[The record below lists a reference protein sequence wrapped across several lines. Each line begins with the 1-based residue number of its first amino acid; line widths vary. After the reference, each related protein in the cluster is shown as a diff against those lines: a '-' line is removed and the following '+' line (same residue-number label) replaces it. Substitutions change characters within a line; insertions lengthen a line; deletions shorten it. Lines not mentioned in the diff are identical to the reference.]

1 MSTRP
6 ELSIVVPAYRE
17 GPALADNLTAIIRN
31 AKSAS
36 ASMELIA
43 VDDGSP
49 DDTWETLAALAQ
61 KAPELRALRFSRNFG
76 KEAAILAGLSQSR
89 GAAVIVMD
97 SDLQHPPELIAEMMG
112 HWRDGNFDIVNA
124 VKRLRQKESSSKAM
138 LVRLY
143 HRLFSGF
150 AGLDLESSSDF
161 KLLDRVVVDK
171 LCELPER
178 QTFFRGLVAWIGFRQ
193 TSVSFDVPARQ
204 SGQSSWSIWKLTS
217 LAINSILSFS
227 TMPMHLITGLGVLLA
242 LVSSVLGIRTLWL
255 WAAGEAVPGFTTVI
269 LLQIFFSSILMI
281 GLGIIGAYIAKIY
294 DEVKRRPRFLI
305 HDQALG
311 ENHRQAEQL
320 TGTGRKDRSIAAQ
333 G

>member
-1 MSTRP
+1 MSSRP
-6 ELSIVVPAYRE
+6 ELSIVVPVYRE
-17 GPALADNLTAIIRN
+17 GAALADNLAAIASH
-31 AKSAS
+31 AKSACD
-36 ASMELIA
+36 SMELIV

-49 DDTWETLAALAQ
+49 DDTWSTLTALAQ
-61 KAPELRALRFSRNFG
+61 HLPELRAFRFSRNFG

-89 GAAVIVMD
+89 GAAVVVMD
-97 SDLQHPPELIAEMMG
+97 SDLQHPPELIGVMLER
-112 HWRDGNFDIVNA
+112 WREGKFDIVNA
-124 VKRLRQKESSSKAM
+124 VKRLREQESSSKTM

-193 TSVSFDVPARQ
+193 TSVSFDVAARR
-204 SGQSSWSIWKLTS
+204 SGQSSWSMWKLTL
-217 LAINSILSFS
+217 LAINSILAFS
-227 TMPMHLITGLGVLLA
+227 TMPMHLITGLGVLLVV
-242 LVSSVLGIRTLWL
+242 VSSVLGARTLWL
-255 WAAGEAVPGFTTVI
+255 WSAGEAVPGFTTVI
-269 LLQIFFSSILMI
+269 LLQIFFSAILMI

-311 ENHRQAEQL
+311 ENHRATQQA
-320 TGTGRKDRSIAAQ
+320 GDRDRKDRSIVAQ